1 MFETDDLTPQDSSEV
16 RDRLDSRD
24 AFSEPQPDRDDYP
37 SVPDV
42 VRDAVWG
49 LAWRSLPREEGNST
63 LERHEARA
71 KLARAQ
77 AAKKTASS
85 AFAPPEAIELPELN
99 EDVPVESL
107 LLFDPNSESSPD
119 WARGVET
126 PCNIPVDEEVNAAP
140 QSWRDAL
147 RDSDFFALLGL
158 RRSTLIE
165 LAALVIA
172 FPFGIL
178 FALRFFRA
186 LRAYSQGDDAT
197 ALEEAERMKKT
208 RTLAAQACLGAL
220 LGALGACLWA
230 LGSNGI

>member
-1 MFETDDLTPQDSSEV
+1 MFETDDITPQDSSAE
-16 RDRLDSRD
+16 RDRFDSRD
-24 AFSEPQPDRDDYP
+24 ASSEPQSDRDDYP
-37 SVPDV
+37 PVPDV

-77 AAKKTASS
+77 AATKTAASS
-85 AFAPPEAIELPELN
+85 FAPPEAIELPELN

-126 PCNIPVDEEVNAAP
+126 PRNIPVDEEVNAAP

-147 RDSDFFALLGL
+147 RDSDFYALFGL
-158 RRSTLIE
+158 RRSTSKE
-165 LAALVIA
+165 LAALMIA

-178 FALRFFRA
+178 FAICLFRA
-186 LRAYSQGDDAT
+186 FRAYRQGDDAT
-197 ALEEAERMKKT
+197 ALEEAERMRKT

-220 LGALGACLWA
+220 WGALGACLW
-230 LGSNGI
+230 IVFVK